1 MAYALAL
8 ANVLEK
14 YCQLISMRNKLYFY
28 GIVTCLTVVNAL
40 LLSSPNLLGKIG
52 LLIYKYNYLRT
63 FPKTLL
69 TVSVAVVIAI
79 CITEFIGLLVR
90 NKRIKRNFGIV
101 VLLIFVALLAT
112 ALYKTILDFSTF
124 TYAHTGQRFRYGA
137 YLLPCLLILIFGYKI
152 FNLPVKVEEELPV
165 ENKPL

>member
-1 MAYALAL
+1 M
-8 ANVLEK
+8 K
-14 YCQLISMRNKLYFY
+14 SKIYFY
-28 GIVTCLTVVNAL
+28 GIVACLTVLNAL

-69 TVSVAVVIAI
+69 TVSIAVVIAI
-79 CITEFIGLLVR
+79 CIAEFIGLLVK
-90 NKRIKRNFGIV
+90 NKRVKRNFGIV
-101 VLLIFVALLAT
+101 LLLIFVALFAT
-112 ALYKTILDFSTF
+112 ALFKTISDFSGF

>member
-1 MAYALAL
+1 MKRK
-8 ANVLEK
+8 V
-14 YCQLISMRNKLYFY
+14 YFY
-28 GIVTCLTVVNAL
+28 GVVVCLTVVDAV

-52 LLIYKYNYLRT
+52 LFIYKYSYLRT

-69 TVSVAVVIAI
+69 TVSVAVLAAVSIA
-79 CITEFIGLLVR
+79 EFIGLLVK
-90 NKRIKRNFGIV
+90 NKRVKRNFGIV
-101 VLLIFVALLAT
+101 LLLILIALMAT
-112 ALYKTILDFSTF
+112 ALYKTIIDFSAF